1 MNWKWPEPFRKW
13 KGALGKYQAVL
24 LVVAVGALLLL
35 LPAGGGDGAA
45 RSQEDEAA
53 ADMFDLE
60 AFEQRLETTLSQIQG
75 VGKVR
80 VVLTLDGGSRRILAQ
95 DVEREGD
102 GGSSTAVVT
111 VGGGSAGQEAV
122 PLQTMAPDFR
132 GALVVCSGGG
142 EPQIQLQI
150 MQAVSALTGLSSN
163 RISVCEGST

>member
-53 ADMFDLE
+53 ADVFDLE
-60 AFEQRLETTLSQIQG
+60 AFEQRLEAALSQIQG

-111 VGGGSAGQEAV
+111 VAV
-122 PLQTMAPDFR
+122 PPVRRWFPFR
-132 GALVVCSGGG
+132 RWLLISGG
-142 EPQIQLQI
+142 LWW
-150 MQAVSALTGLSSN
+150 SAPEEEILRSSC
-163 RISVCEGST
+163 RSCRPCPH